1 MPTAGL
7 RCGTFAVLFLK
18 LGTAAFG
25 GPAAHIAM
33 MDEEVVRRRRWPL
46 TALERGCRRKVGTGP
61 EMLSGP
67 SNIASAID
75 KREAPRSLEV
85 RIAALRA
92 ISSERGLDP
101 AWRREVLK
109 TIVRVLLSVAVTG
122 REGFN
127 GNRNQPNYLS
137 TMERGKVKIG
147 GGDPASDQSG
157 VCEEC

>member
-7 RCGTFAVLFLK
+7 RCGTLAVLFLK

-33 MDEEVVRRRRWPL
+33 MDEEVVRRRRWL

-75 KREAPRSLEV
+75 KEGSPRSLEV
-85 RIAALRA
+85 RIAPPRDFL
-92 ISSERGLDP
+92 G
-101 AWRREVLK
+101 AW
-109 TIVRVLLSVAVTG
+109 
-122 REGFN
+122 
-127 GNRNQPNYLS
+127 
-137 TMERGKVKIG
+137 IG
-147 GGDPASDQSG
+147 PYVEKGSA
-157 VCEEC
+157 